1 MNPFDLRGPDF
12 LAFYGVLGAGT
23 IAIVWLLR
31 RLSEGGQAVGSIPNN
46 YLDIAYLR
54 GGSNEALRVATMN
67 LVNRGLIEV
76 NSDDTLQTIDRKAS
90 AGVSRVTERRILEK
104 FQTRAA
110 APEIFSDRALQRAAR
125 EDCEPP
131 LAQLGAVPDRAAK
144 NVRAMLFLIA
154 AVVLVFV
161 AALKI
166 FIALSR
172 GRTNVLFLVAEAVLF
187 CVLAYKVL
195 HPLRTPA
202 GNALLKDLRTL
213 FGGLRERG
221 RSLARGVETE
231 DFALLMAVYGM
242 AALPVSFSF
251 DRLFPKAQGSSGCG
265 SGCGSSGGSG
275 GSCGGGGGGGGCG
288 GGCGGCGS

>member
-12 LAFYGVLGAGT
+12 LAFYAVLGAGT
-23 IAIVWLLR
+23 VGVVWLLR
-31 RLSEGGQAVGSIPNN
+31 RLGEGGQAAGGIPNN

-67 LVNRGLIEV
+67 LVNRGLIDV
-76 NSDDTLQTIDRKAS
+76 KSDDTLQTVDRR
-90 AGVSRVTERRILEK
+90 AGDLVTRRSERRILEK
-104 FQTRAA
+104 FQERAA
-110 APEIFSDRALQRAAR
+110 APTIFSDRTLMRAAR

-131 LAQLGAVPDRAAK
+131 LAQLGAVPDRGAK
-144 NVRAMLFLIA
+144 TVRALLLLV
-154 AVVLVFV
+154 AVAVLVFV
-161 AALKI
+161 ATLKI
-166 FIALSR
+166 VIALSR
-172 GRTNVLFLVAEAVLF
+172 GRSNVLFLVAEAVVF
-187 CVLAYKVL
+187 CVVAYKVT

-202 GNALLKDLRTL
+202 GNALLADLRTL
-213 FGGLRERG
+213 FAGLRERG

-251 DRLFPKAQGSSGCG
+251 DRLFPKAQHSSSCG
-265 SGCGSSGGSG
+265 SGCGSGSG
-275 GSCGGGGGGGGCG
+275 GCGGGGGDGGGGGCG